1 LFFEIRAKTGFKWL
15 DSPEKKTLPEK
26 RDGLAVSMDALPSNK
41 HELAAILISKALE
54 DGPVESTEIKK
65 LMAQYRIGEKTM
77 HDAKATLGI
86 KPFRKIRRWYWV
98 MPTNSEGSDAE

>member
-1 LFFEIRAKTGFKWL
+1 
-15 DSPEKKTLPEK
+15 
-26 RDGLAVSMDALPSNK
+26 MDALPSNK

-86 KPFRKIRRWYWV
+86 KPYRKMRRWYWV
-98 MPTNSEGSDAE
+98 MPTNNEGSDAE